1 MGCMGRIVVCILVA
15 LASGGCEIYAG
26 TPAEGRFARTLA
38 VSGPVNVEIRTRSGG
53 IRVYTGPA
61 GTVTVVGRIRARG
74 WFDAGGEQQVNA
86 IEANPP
92 IRQEGGLIRIGD
104 ASDNGIPQRVS
115 IGYEITVPET
125 ARVDAM
131 TGSGGI
137 RIEGPEADVR
147 ALAGSGGIR
156 LTGVRG
162 PVVAR
167 VGSGGI
173 RIEGKPVAGWDLR
186 TGSGGVRMTVAADT
200 PFTLDAQAGSGGIHS
215 DQPVAATVQTRNR
228 LQGNVRGGGPRVQ
241 VETGSGGIRID

>member
-1 MGCMGRIVVCILVA
+1 MGRIVVCILVA
-15 LASGGCEIYAG
+15 LVSGGCEIYAG
-26 TPAEGRFARTLA
+26 TPAEGRFERTLT
-38 VSGPVNVEIRTRSGG
+38 VSGPVNIEVRTRSGG
-53 IRVYTGPA
+53 IRVNTSPA
-61 GTVTVVGRIRARG
+61 NTVTVVGRIRARG
-74 WFDAGGEQQVNA
+74 WFDADGEQQVKA

-92 IRQEGGLIRIGD
+92 IRQEGATIRIGD
-104 ASDNGIPQRVS
+104 SSDNGIPQRVS
-115 IGYEITVPET
+115 IGYEITVPAT

-137 RIEGPEADVR
+137 RIEGPEADVH
-147 ALAGSGGIR
+147 AIAGSGGIQ

-173 RIEGKPVAGWDLR
+173 RIEGRPVAGWDLR
-186 TGSGGVRMTVAADT
+186 TGSGGIRMTVADNT
-200 PFTLDAQAGSGGIHS
+200 PFTLDARVGSGGIHS
-215 DQPVAATVQTRNR
+215 DQPVAADVQTRNR

>member
-1 MGCMGRIVVCILVA
+1 MGRIVVCILVA
-15 LASGGCEIYAG
+15 LVSGGCEIYAG
-26 TPAEGRFARTLA
+26 TPAEGRFERTLN

-53 IRVYTGPA
+53 IRVHTSPA
-61 GTVTVVGRIRARG
+61 NTVSVVGRIRARG
-74 WFDAGGEQQVNA
+74 WFDADGEQQVKA

-92 IRQEGGLIRIGD
+92 IRQEGATIRIGD
-104 ASDNGIPQRVS
+104 SSDNGIPQRVS
-115 IGYEITVPET
+115 IGYEITVPDT
-125 ARVDAM
+125 ARVDAT

-137 RIEGPEADVR
+137 RIEGPGADVH
-147 ALAGSGGIR
+147 AIAGSGGIR

-173 RIEGKPVAGWDLR
+173 RIEGRPVAGWDLR
-186 TGSGGVRMTVAADT
+186 TGSGGIRMTVAADT
-200 PFTLDAQAGSGGIHS
+200 PFTLDAQVGSGGIHS